1 LGEFDLAV
9 EVRDGNGG
17 VDTATVK
24 VELENVNDAPE
35 FLSGTDTPTDAPND
49 DVYNFD
55 AVKEG
60 SKSGALVGTVKAV
73 DADGDTLSYSFVGGE
88 LTNGVFSIDPTSG
101 AITLNQDID
110 DADLGEFDLAVE
122 VRDGNGGVD
131 TATVK
136 VELENV
142 NDAPE
147 FLSGTDTPT
156 DAPND
161 DVYNF
166 DAVKEGS

>member
-1 LGEFDLAV
+1 AV
-9 EVRDGNGG
+9 V
-17 VDTATVK
+17 TVN
-24 VELENVNDAPE
+24 VTPVNDAPE
-35 FLSGTDTPTDAPND
+35 FLSGTDTPTDAPKD

-73 DADGDTLSYSFVGGE
+73 VADGDTLSSSFVGGE

-122 VRDGNGGVD
+122 VRDGNGGVA

-136 VELENV
+136 VELGDV
-142 NDAPE
+142 TGAPE
-147 FLSGTDTPT
+147 VLS
-156 DAPND
+156 
-161 DVYNF
+161 VE
-166 DAVKEGS
+166 VR